1 VQVFSLAIWF
11 MQRYTTYAYSI
22 LFMTTYSILANAW
35 AEHRN
40 LTALQ
45 VCCF

>member
-1 VQVFSLAIWF
+1 
-11 MQRYTTYAYSI
+11 
-22 LFMTTYSILANAW
+22 MTTYSILANAW

-45 VCCF
+45 VGYHMGLQSEIKGGENECTYALV